1 MSRSRPYQPLLL
13 RLLHALN
20 ALIAILAIVTSFWVY
35 NTFDGRF
42 GQLPLPRINDIIGI
56 HGTFGL
62 TFLFIM
68 PALALYSF
76 HAGQKRLVQPDSF
89 NQLTQVGKPIWWYS
103 LHRIVNT
110 AILLA
115 ATFALISGRMI
126 KEEWLPTGE
135 LNHIWYQ
142 LHLAAWVI
150 LVFCLAIHLLMSA
163 KVGGLPL
170 IVSMFDR
177 KYRPNDSPA
186 VWLRKIRSLLHRN

>member
-89 NQLTQVGKPIWWYS
+89 QQLTQVGKPIWWYS
-103 LHRIVNT
+103 LHRITNT

-115 ATFALISGRMI
+115 ATFALISGRMM

-135 LNHIWYQ
+135 FNHIWYQ

-163 KVGGLPL
+163 KVGGSPL

-177 KYRPNDSPA
+177 KYRPDDSPA
-186 VWLRKIRSLLHRN
+186 VWLRKIRSLLHRS